1 MKKVKFKSAIAKMM
15 VLCGLLACVFLIEG
29 CGSGYEMTE
38 SNGRVYVQ
46 KKSWWKTMFFG
57 R

>member
-1 MKKVKFKSAIAKMM
+1 MEANFKSAISRWM
-15 VLCGLLACVFLIEG
+15 VVYCLLACVFLIEG

-57 R
+57 P